1 MNCTMVVCDSLLWC
15 ILPILVTPVT
25 QPLLQS
31 ARLRTLGMSAEIA
44 SRLRTLIQEGELPP
58 GARIDERAFCE
69 LFDVSKTP
77 LREALKVLVAEGLV
91 LHRQYIGYRVAP
103 LDLDELRATFETL
116 HGLEAT
122 AGELAATRLSEVALA
137 RLERKHQAMLDAHA
151 AGRRTE
157 YFRINQEIHQLII
170 DGAANPVLASIYA
183 TLMSKV
189 HRARGAANADML
201 RWQESHEEHEA
212 IMEALRE
219 PGRPRLA
226 QVLRWH
232 SENTAKE
239 VLSVVA
245 RSLAEPASPRNE
257 TKGNR

>member
-1 MNCTMVVCDSLLWC
+1 M
-15 ILPILVTPVT
+15 T
-25 QPLLQS
+25 QSLLQS
-31 ARLRTLGMSAEIA
+31 PRLRTLGMSAEIA
-44 SRLRTLIQEGELPP
+44 SRLRTLIEEGELPP

-103 LDLDELRATFETL
+103 LDLNELRATFETL
-116 HGLEAT
+116 HGLEAM
-122 AGELAATRLSEVALA
+122 AGELAASRLSEVAMA
-137 RLERKHQAMLDAHA
+137 RLERKHQAMLDAHT
-151 AGRRTE
+151 AGRRTD

-170 DGAANPVLASIYA
+170 DGAANPVLAGIYA

-189 HRARGAANADML
+189 HRARGAANADTL
-201 RWQESHEEHEA
+201 RWQESHEEHEL
-212 IMEALRE
+212 IMQALRE

-226 QVLRWH
+226 QVLRQH
-232 SENTAKE
+232 SENTAQE

-245 RSLAEPASPRNE
+245 RSLSEAARPAKVIKQH
-257 TKGNR
+257 TKGHP

>member
-1 MNCTMVVCDSLLWC
+1 MF
-15 ILPILVTPVT
+15 PIPMMSVT
-25 QPLLQS
+25 QTLPKS
-31 ARLRTLGMSAEIA
+31 TRLRTLGMSAEIA
-44 SRLRTLIQEGELPP
+44 ARLRTMIEEGELPP

-69 LFDVSKTP
+69 MFDVSKTP
-77 LREALKVLVAEGLV
+77 LREALKVLVSEGLV

-103 LDLDELRATFETL
+103 LDFDELRSTFETL

-122 AGELAATRLSEVALA
+122 AGELAAARLSEAAMA
-137 RLERKHQAMLDAHA
+137 RLERKHQAMLEAHA

-157 YFRINQEIHQLII
+157 YFRTNQEIHQLII
-170 DGAANPVLASIYA
+170 DGAANPVLAGIYA

-212 IMEALRE
+212 IMAALRE
-219 PGRPRLA
+219 PGRLRLA
-226 QVLRWH
+226 QVLRQH

-239 VLSVVA
+239 VLTVVA
-245 RSLAEPASPRNE
+245 RTLSEPAGRIATE
-257 TKGNR
+257 AKGKR

>member
-1 MNCTMVVCDSLLWC
+1 MS
-15 ILPILVTPVT
+15 VT
-25 QPLLQS
+25 QALPKT

-44 SRLRTLIQEGELPP
+44 ARLRTMIQEGELPP
-58 GARIDERAFCE
+58 GVRIDEKAFCE
-69 LFDVSKTP
+69 AFDVSKTP

-116 HGLEAT
+116 HGLEAH
-122 AGELAATRLSEVALA
+122 AGELAAQRLSDAAVTKI
-137 RLERKHQAMLDAHA
+137 ERRHQAMIDAHD
-151 AGRRTE
+151 AGRRTD

-170 DGAANPVLASIYA
+170 DGAGNAVLAGIYA
-183 TLMSKV
+183 MLMSKV

-201 RWQESHEEHEA
+201 RWQESHTEHEEIIA
-212 IMEALRE
+212 ALRE

-226 QVLRWH
+226 DVLRRH

-239 VLSVVA
+239 VLRVVEQT
-245 RSLAEPASPRNE
+245 LAEPAARAA
-257 TKGNR
+257 GGARR